1 MRGET
6 GDTVHSRVRQ
16 DSDSEYSDIS
26 EPDNMDI
33 KTEMDMRSDP
43 GLEDAGMGAGEK
55 VNHIGNSTSG
65 MSKANGEN
73 SHGRGRLTNQ
83 LQYLN
88 KVVMKAVW
96 RHQFAWPFHQPVDA
110 DKLGLPDYYTIIKH
124 PMDLG
129 TIKKRLET
137 NYYQTAKECIQ
148 DFNQMFTNCYIY
160 NKPGEDIVLMA
171 QTLEKLFLNKVAQM
185 PSEEYDVAPPLP
197 KKKTAARAVAASTVV
212 PNATS
217 VSPIPII
224 TTTAPTVSTTT
235 PVSAKA
241 TQPPKKT
248 LATTAIVNSE
258 VSTMT
263 TASSQGI
270 TAVSATSVKDVSF
283 STANSIPGAVLPPA
297 QPTKMKKGVK
307 RKADTTT
314 PVVHI
319 PPTAPIADPYDPI
332 FDPIPTPMPKLGE
345 KTAAKVTPVRRES
358 NRQIKKP
365 KRDLP
370 DEQTRPSLDVDNV
383 QLSTKGRKGKLN
395 EQMKYC
401 SNLIKELFSKKHSAY
416 AWPFYKP
423 VDVENLGLHDYFDI
437 IKKPMDLGTI
447 KEKMEVREYRSAT
460 EFAEDVRLIF
470 TNCYR
475 YNPPDSDVVMMAKK
489 LQDAFELKYARMPD
503 EQIPA
508 FDSMD
513 SVSAGGKEDSGTGSS
528 SSDSSESEEET
539 DGWEEK
545 DKKLKELQEQVKKLQ
560 EEIIRIQQ
568 EHIHRLK
575 EKKEKKKKKKS
586 KEKERT
592 VTETSVVPVPPMVPA
607 PIPPTDPSLKS
618 NIKSKTK
625 LKTPNTEKRK
635 RTNSRSSSS
644 KKNKA
649 LTPLVP
655 NFDSDDEDNAKPMTY
670 DEKRQLSLDINKL
683 PGDKLGRVVHIIQ
696 SREPSLRDS
705 NPDEIEIDFETL
717 KPSTLREL
725 EAYVMSCLKKK
736 PRKPYT
742 KKTTGKSREEKRL
755 DLEKRLQDVTGQLGG
770 TKKPKKDE
778 RGEHDV
784 TGGPSRLSASSSSSS
799 GSDTSSDSSSSTSSD
814 SSDSESETPKKR
826 KTKMP
831 ERAGPPGKQ
840 MAGLGSPP
848 VRIHIGGNDSIV
860 VSPQPQK
867 DPAPP
872 RFDISSQAISMAAA
886 RLSQQQQQE
895 SSMMAAISAVAFQPV
910 QLPISQPTPVIQKPP
925 SPLDFA
931 PPPRPVVMHTLP
943 QQPSRPTAT
952 AAPKPQNK
960 TTIPVKLQ
968 EQTLEDLLTL
978 PSVPVTSPPVEPIAV
993 SPVVVKPPPPSP
1005 PIIVSSPIKMK
1016 PEPISQLYS
1025 AVSVPPAM
1033 MEKYRDVTMGSANM
1047 VLSKFLTDE
1056 ESSSSPKPSPKPA
1069 PPGATV
1075 SATGV
1080 GISFGINSAAAAA
1093 GVHPQAMGD
1102 MGRKM
1107 ELGKTPTALSRKQDV
1122 KLKNV
1127 GSWSSL
1133 ANMSSGSTHSSV
1145 KKTALSSFELFR
1157 KAAKEKEEREKALK
1171 EQEEFRK
1178 TQKEKEERE
1187 RMRQEKERQ
1196 REREEEEAL
1205 QRAQQFQREKI
1216 IQDYHRQQRE
1226 EEAANAARKEK
1237 LMAQKE
1243 RERLKAQ
1250 ERRRREAMANQIDMN
1265 AQSDLMA
1272 SFEEML

>member
-6 GDTVHSRVRQ
+6 GDTVHSRIRQ
-16 DSDSEYSDIS
+16 DSDSEYSNIS

-33 KTEMDMRSDP
+33 KTEMDMRLDP
-43 GLEDAGMGAGEK
+43 GLEDAGIGAGER
-55 VNHIGNSTSG
+55 VNHIGNSTSSIN
-65 MSKANGEN
+65 MKANGEN
-73 SHGRGRLTNQ
+73 AHGGGRLTNQ
-83 LQYLN
+83 LQYIT

-137 NYYQTAKECIQ
+137 NYYESSKECIG

-171 QTLEKLFLNKVAQM
+171 QTLEKLFLNKVSQM
-185 PSEEYDVAPPLP
+185 PPEEYDIAPPLP
-197 KKKTAARAVAASTVV
+197 KKKSTSSRAVAAAAVV
-212 PNATS
+212 PNASS
-217 VSPIPII
+217 VSPTTVI

-248 LATTAIVNSE
+248 LAATAVVNSE
-258 VSTMT
+258 ATTMT

-283 STANSIPGAVLPPA
+283 STATSIPGAVLPPA

-383 QLSTKGRKGKLN
+383 QQSTKGKKGKLN

-508 FDSMD
+508 LDSMD

-586 KEKERT
+586 KDKERT
-592 VTETSVVPVPPMVPA
+592 LTETSVVPVPPMVPA

-618 NIKSKTK
+618 NIKSKSK

-742 KKTTGKSREEKRL
+742 KKTPGKSREEKRL

-799 GSDTSSDSSSSTSSD
+799 GSDTSSDSSSSSSSD

-831 ERAGPPGKQ
+831 ERAGQQGKQ

-867 DPAPP
+867 DQVNP
-872 RFDISSQAISMAAA
+872 RFDLSSQAVSMSVA
-886 RLSQQQQQE
+886 RPTHQQQQE
-895 SSMMAAISAVAFQPV
+895 SSMMAAISAVAFQHV
-910 QLPISQPTPVIQKPP
+910 QLPISHPTSVIQKPP

-931 PPPRPVVMHTLP
+931 SPPRPIVMHKLP

-952 AAPKPQNK
+952 AAPKPQKK

-978 PSVPVTSPPVEPIAV
+978 PSVPVTSPPPVEPVAV
-993 SPVVVKPPPPSP
+993 TPVVVKPPPPSP

-1025 AVSVPPAM
+1025 AVSAPSVM
-1033 MEKYRDVTMGSANM
+1033 MEKMRDISMGSANT

-1056 ESSSSPKPSPKPA
+1056 DSSSSPKPSSKPA

-1075 SATGV
+1075 LATGV
-1080 GISFGINSAAAAA
+1080 GISFGINSAAAAS
-1093 GVHPQAMGD
+1093 GIHPQAMGD
-1102 MGRKM
+1102 MGWKR
-1107 ELGKTPTALSRKQDV
+1107 ELGKIPTALSRKDV

-1133 ANMSSGSTHSSV
+1133 ANMCSGSKHGSL
-1145 KKTALSSFELFR
+1145 KKAAANCFNQFR
-1157 KAAKEKEEREKALK
+1157 KLVREKEEREKALK
-1171 EQEEFRK
+1171 EHEEFCK
-1178 TQKEKEERE
+1178 TQKEKEEHE
-1187 RMRQEKERQ
+1187 RMRQERERQ
-1196 REREEEEAL
+1196 RERDEEEAL
-1205 QRAQQFQREKI
+1205 HRAQQIHREKI
-1216 IQDYHRQQRE
+1216 IQEQCRQQSE
-1226 EEAANAARKEK
+1226 EDAARKEK